1 MTTANSAKLYMYDTR
16 IGLVITSDNIIVD
29 NRPMYQRTIVAHKGV
44 HNRIN
49 FEIRN
54 RDRQL
59 QNVFSD
65 ELVAYIIEPKTKRRL
80 VTRQLEATQTV
91 GEAVLELIPGDI
103 QDVAAGRYH
112 IYITRKSP
120 TYLNELPLYA
130 NQDNGLRFDIEIT
143 DQANITPAPTQEVDE
158 FTETSSGVFVTSSLL
173 GNIYR
178 NYPNAQHSVA
188 IYLSSFTGNVRVQ
201 ASCVGGSPDTDDASP
216 DWFDV
221 YSESIDQADSG
232 ILEHNFQANV
242 NWVRVVFEPAAGTV
256 SKVLVR
262 N

>member
-1 MTTANSAKLYMYDTR
+1 MTTANSAKLYIYDTR

-29 NRPMYQRTIVAHKGV
+29 NRPMYQRTIVAHKGL

-59 QNVFSD
+59 QNVYSQ
-65 ELVAYIIEPKTKRRL
+65 ELVAYIIEPGTGRRL
-80 VTRQLEATQTV
+80 VTRMLETTQTM
-91 GEAVLELIPGDI
+91 GEAVLDLIPGDI
-103 QDVAAGRYH
+103 QNLEAGRYH
-112 IYITRKSP
+112 MYVTRSTP
-120 TYLNELPLYA
+120 EFINDLPLYA
-130 NQDNGLRFDIEIT
+130 NQDNDLRFDIEIT
-143 DQANITPAPTQEVDE
+143 DQALVSPVATQEDND
-158 FTETSSGVFVTSSLL
+158 FRETSTGVFVSTSMP

-178 NYPNAQHSVA
+178 NFPNAQHSMA
-188 IYLSSFTGNVRVQ
+188 IYLSSFVGDVKIQ

-221 YSESIDQADSG
+221 YSETVTEADDG
-232 ILEHNFQANV
+232 ILEHTFQANV
-242 NWVRVVFEPAAGTV
+242 NWIRVVFEAASGTV
-256 SKVLVR
+256 SKVQLR